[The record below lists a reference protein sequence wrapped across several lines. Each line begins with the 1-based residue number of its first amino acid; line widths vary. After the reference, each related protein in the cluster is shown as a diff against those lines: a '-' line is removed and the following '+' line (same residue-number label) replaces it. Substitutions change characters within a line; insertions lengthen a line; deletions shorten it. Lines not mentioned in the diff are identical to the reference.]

1 MGCDREE
8 LPLPP
13 DSDDDDSALKP
24 DSVDK
29 LIEENPL
36 SEETEEETP
45 PTEPD
50 AKKLAPFPQ
59 ASTPTHGGAVNHTG
73 DSLGGRSSGKVME
86 LGSSPSPNFEEIRSS
101 LLEEF
106 EDVFKEDLTPMD

>member
-1 MGCDREE
+1 M
-8 LPLPP
+8 PP
-13 DSDDDDSALKP
+13 DSDDDDSTLKP
-24 DSVDK
+24 DSVNK

-50 AKKLAPFPQ
+50 AKKATPFPQ
-59 ASTPTHGGAVNHTG
+59 TCTPTQGETVNHTG

-101 LLEEF
+101 LLKEF
-106 EDVFKEDLTPMD
+106 EYVFKEDPSPMD